1 MPVLHGTT
9 TGSIAGVSYNIP
21 AKVVSYRVCNK
32 TAGAIT
38 VTVAF
43 VELGVG
49 NITNVGYHSLAANA
63 CEGLDVDLMM
73 PVGWAVYLAAS
84 GSCDYWFTINPV

>member
-9 TGSIAGVSYNIP
+9 SGSVAGQSYNIP
-21 AKVVSYRVCNK
+21 SKITSYRVCNK

-38 VTVAF
+38 VTVSF

-49 NITNVGYHSLAANA
+49 NITNIGYHSLSANA
-63 CEGLDVDLMM
+63 CDGIEVNMIM
-73 PVGWAVYLAAS
+73 PSGWAIYIAAS
-84 GSCDYWFTINPV
+84 GSCDYWFSIQSI